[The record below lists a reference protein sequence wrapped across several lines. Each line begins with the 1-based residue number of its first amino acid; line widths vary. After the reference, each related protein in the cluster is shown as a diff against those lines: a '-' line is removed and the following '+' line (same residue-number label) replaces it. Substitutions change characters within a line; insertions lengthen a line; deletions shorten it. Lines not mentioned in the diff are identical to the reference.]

1 MDPTDS
7 PLPAPSAWTA
17 AKMRASSPP
26 VPSENSTRRAAPKR
40 VHEALASGLID
51 RFGRRDDAWF
61 GVDHDD
67 G

>member
-1 MDPTDS
+1 MTM
-7 PLPAPSAWTA
+7 LPSGEEGEQTLAFWH
-17 AKMRASSPP
+17 RA
-26 VPSENSTRRAAPKR
+26 VR
-40 VHEALASGLID
+40 EALASGLID